1 MDTSLDSLDPRFKP
15 YAFALLARLTEARIP
30 VIIVNTRR
38 TEAEQK
44 IAIAQGVSWTSHSK
58 HQDGLAID
66 VVPYAT
72 YILHG
77 MNKAQWSAKDPIWL
91 TIGQLGESIHPSLQW
106 GGRWPPINEMGIG
119 KDPGHFEYAGSN
131 APGGVPV

>member
-15 YAFALLARLTEARIP
+15 YVFAFLARTVEARIP
-30 VIIVNTRR
+30 LIIVNTKR
-38 TEAEQK
+38 TDAEQ
-44 IAIAQGVSWTSHSK
+44 ADALARGVSWIKRSK

-66 VVPYAT
+66 VAPYQQ

-77 MNKAQWSAKDPIWL
+77 TNKIQWDATDPVWL
-91 TIGQLGESIHPSLQW
+91 RIGQLAESVSPMLAW
-106 GGRWPPINEMGIG
+106 GGRWLKTPDMGHI
-119 KDPGHFEYAGSN
+119 EYVGST